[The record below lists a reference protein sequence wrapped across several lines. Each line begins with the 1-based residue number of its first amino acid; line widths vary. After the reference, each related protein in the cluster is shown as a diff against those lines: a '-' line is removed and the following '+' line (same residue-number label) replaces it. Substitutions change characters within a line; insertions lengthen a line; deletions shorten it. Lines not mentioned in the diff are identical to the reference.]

1 VSGKGHKPNLSE
13 PLQSASPNNAGLLI
27 SPACRDALEN
37 WLLGLTALSGAS
49 ENTITAYQGDLTSF
63 LGFMTLHRGSPQ
75 GLKALADIK
84 TADMR
89 AWMAQERGSGTGPRS
104 LARRLSAVKS
114 FYRWLAEREGFEPTA
129 VLAARAPKF
138 QKKLPRP
145 LAEEAA
151 KAVLERVEQ
160 QSETDWIGAR
170 DLAVV
175 TLLYGCGLR
184 ISEALGL
191 KGGDAPLPAS
201 LRILGKGGKERLVPV
216 LDAARDAVDHYL
228 ALCPHS
234 AEKETPL
241 FRGVRGGALNPRQ
254 IQSTMAKVRAQ
265 LGLPAS
271 ATPHALRHSFA
282 THLLEAGGD
291 LRAIQELLGHA
302 SLSTTQAYAAVD
314 TAHLM
319 AVYNRA
325 HPKA

>member
-1 VSGKGHKPNLSE
+1 M
-13 PLQSASPNNAGLLI
+13 SATEAQMFI
-27 SPACRDALEN
+27 SPACRNALQL
-37 WLLGLTALSGAS
+37 WLQGLRALDGAS
-49 ENTITAYQGDLTSF
+49 DNTINAYQGDLSSF
-63 LGFMTLHRGSPQ
+63 LAFMTQHSGAPQ
-75 GLKALADIK
+75 GLGALARI
-84 TADMR
+84 TTTDMR
-89 AWMAQERGSGTGPRS
+89 SWMAQERKAGTGARS

-145 LAEEAA
+145 LAEDAA
-151 KAVLERVEQ
+151 RAVIETVEL
-160 QSETDWIGAR
+160 QSNTDWIAAR
-170 DLAVV
+170 DVAVV

-184 ISEALGL
+184 ISEALALTG
-191 KGGDAPLPAS
+191 KTAPLPSS

-216 LDAARDAVDHYL
+216 IAAAREAVARYI
-228 ALCPHS
+228 ALSPYPNE
-234 AEKETPL
+234 ADGPL
-241 FRGVRGGALNPRQ
+241 FRGARGGALNPRQ
-254 IQSTMAKVRAQ
+254 IQGAMAQARAQ

-302 SLSTTQAYAAVD
+302 SLSTTQAYTAVD

-319 AVYNRA
+319 AVYNRS
-325 HPKA
+325 HPRA

>member
-1 VSGKGHKPNLSE
+1 MF
-13 PLQSASPNNAGLLI
+13 I
-27 SPACRDALEN
+27 SPACRNALQL
-37 WLLGLTALSGAS
+37 WLQGLRALDGAS
-49 ENTITAYQGDLTSF
+49 DNTINAYQGDISSF
-63 LGFMTLHRGSPQ
+63 LAFMTQHSGAPQ
-75 GLKALADIK
+75 GLGALARI
-84 TADMR
+84 TTSDMR
-89 AWMAQERGSGTGPRS
+89 SWMAQERNAGTGARS

-114 FYRWLAEREGFEPTA
+114 FYRWLAEREGFELTA

-145 LAEEAA
+145 LDEDAA
-151 KAVLERVEQ
+151 RAVIETVEL
-160 QSETDWIGAR
+160 QSNTDWIAAR
-170 DLAVV
+170 DVAVV

-184 ISEALGL
+184 ISEALALTG
-191 KGGDAPLPAS
+191 KTAPLPSS

-216 LDAARDAVDHYL
+216 IAAAREAVARYI
-228 ALCPHS
+228 ALSPYPNE
-234 AEKETPL
+234 ADGPL
-241 FRGVRGGALNPRQ
+241 FRGARGGALNPRQ
-254 IQSTMAKVRAQ
+254 IQGAMAQARAQ

-302 SLSTTQAYAAVD
+302 SLSTTQAYTAVD

-319 AVYNRA
+319 AVYNRS

>member
-1 VSGKGHKPNLSE
+1 M
-13 PLQSASPNNAGLLI
+13 SATEAQMFI
-27 SPACRDALEN
+27 SPACRNALQL
-37 WLLGLTALSGAS
+37 WLQGLRALDGAS
-49 ENTITAYQGDLTSF
+49 DNTINAYQGDLSSF
-63 LGFMTLHRGSPQ
+63 LAFMTQHSGAPQ
-75 GLKALADIK
+75 GLAALARI
-84 TADMR
+84 TTTDMR
-89 AWMAQERGSGTGPRS
+89 SWMAQERKAGTGARS

-145 LAEEAA
+145 LAEDAA
-151 KAVLERVEQ
+151 RAVIETVEL
-160 QSETDWIGAR
+160 QSNTDWIAAR
-170 DLAVV
+170 DVAVV

-184 ISEALGL
+184 ISEALSLTG
-191 KGGDAPLPAS
+191 KTAPLPSS

-216 LDAARDAVDHYL
+216 IAAAREAVARYI
-228 ALCPHS
+228 ALSPYPNE
-234 AEKETPL
+234 ADGPL
-241 FRGVRGGALNPRQ
+241 FRGARGGALNPRQ
-254 IQSTMAKVRAQ
+254 IQGAMAQARAQ

-302 SLSTTQAYAAVD
+302 SLSTTQAYTAVD

-319 AVYNRA
+319 AVYNRS